1 MARTIAVDVHQIGPS
16 TSEGRAR
23 HHRVSIDRPEAK
35 GGADRG
41 PLGGELLL
49 LSLGGCFMST
59 LLAAVRAREAHVE
72 NVRIEVIGTVEESPD
87 RYTAIAMTVH
97 ADHDD
102 ADLARKLITIAEN
115 GCLVTSTLKQGLAVT
130 CELAS

>member
-1 MARTIAVDVHQIGPS
+1 MPRTIAVDVHQVGPS

-23 HHRVSIDRPEAK
+23 HHRVLIDRPAAK

-59 LLAAVRAREAHVE
+59 LLAAIRAREAQVS

-87 RYTAIAMTVH
+87 RYTAITMAVH
-97 ADHDD
+97 ADYDD

-115 GCLVTSTLKQGLAVT
+115 GCLVTNTLKQGLAVT
-130 CELAS
+130 CELAR

>member
-1 MARTIAVDVHQIGPS
+1 MPRTIAVEIHQVGPS

-23 HHRVSIDRPEAK
+23 HHRLLIDRPVAK

-59 LLAAVRAREAHVE
+59 LLAAIRAREARVS
-72 NVRIEVIGTVEESPD
+72 NVRVEVIGTVEETPD
-87 RYTAIAMTVH
+87 RYTKIAMTVH

-102 ADLARKLITIAEN
+102 ADLARKLIRVAEN
-115 GCLVTSTLKQGLAVT
+115 GCLVTSTLKQGLEVT
-130 CELAS
+130 CDLAS

>member
-1 MARTIAVDVHQIGPS
+1 MPRTIKVDVHQVGPS

-59 LLAAVRAREAHVE
+59 LLAAIRARDAHVS
-72 NVRIEVIGTVEESPD
+72 NVRIEVVGTVEETPD
-87 RYTAIAMTVH
+87 RYTAIAMAVH
-97 ADHDD
+97 ADYDD
-102 ADLARKLITIAEN
+102 ADLVRKLITVAEN
-115 GCLVTSTLKQGLAVT
+115 GCLVTSTLKQGLSVT
-130 CELAS
+130 TRLAS

>member
-1 MARTIAVDVHQIGPS
+1 MPRTIAVDVHQVGPS

-23 HHRVSIDRPEAK
+23 HHRLLIDRPEAK

-59 LLAAVRAREAHVE
+59 LLAAIRAREA
-72 NVRIEVIGTVEESPD
+72 NVSNLRIEVVGTVEESPD
-87 RYTAIAMTVH
+87 RYTAIAMAVH
-97 ADHDD
+97 ADYDD
-102 ADLARKLITIAEN
+102 ADLARKLLTIAEN
-115 GCLVTSTLKQGLAVT
+115 GCLVTSTLKQALAVT
-130 CELAS
+130 CHLAS

>member
-1 MARTIAVDVHQIGPS
+1 MPRTIAVDVHQIGAS

-23 HHRVSIDRPEAK
+23 HHRVLIDRPEAK

-49 LSLGGCFMST
+49 VSLGGCFMST
-59 LLAAVRAREAHVE
+59 LLAAIRAREAHVS
-72 NVRIEVIGTVEESPD
+72 NVRIEVTGTVEESPD
-87 RYTAIAMTVH
+87 RYTAIAMAVH
-97 ADHDD
+97 ADYDD

>member
-1 MARTIAVDVHQIGPS
+1 MPRTIAVEVQQVGPS
-16 TSEGRAR
+16 TSEGRTR
-23 HHRVSIDRPEAK
+23 SHRVLIDRPEAK

-59 LLAAVRAREAHVE
+59 LLAAIRAREANFS
-72 NVRIEVIGTVEESPD
+72 NVRIEVTGTVEESPD

-97 ADHDD
+97 ADYDD
-102 ADLARKLITIAEN
+102 ANLARKLITIAEN